1 MTPGELATWL
11 AEICSH
17 EFTTS
22 GIIRTHAAGPAA
34 LSNAGFVKR
43 SLKELENGNSRKSAM
58 RTAL

>member
-1 MTPGELATWL
+1 MTPGELASWL
-11 AEICSH
+11 AEIFSH

-22 GIIRTHAAGPAA
+22 GIIRTDTTGTDA

-43 SLKELENGNSRKSAM
+43 SLKELENGNVRKSVM

>member
-11 AEICSH
+11 AENLQS

-22 GIIRTHAAGPAA
+22 GIIRTHAAGPDGVKH
-34 LSNAGFVKR
+34 AGFVKR
-43 SLKELENGNSRKSAM
+43 SLKELENGNVPEIAM